1 MSTRG
6 TRPTGAKR
14 WPLTQEKRRLKAID
28 LSKAT
33 LKLLDDARDKL
44 DKRDHPALIAL
55 DIADAARYVESVK
68 NLLIEAGI
76 GIE

>member
-1 MSTRG
+1 MR
-6 TRPTGAKR
+6 
-14 WPLTQEKRRLKAID
+14 AIE

-33 LKLLDDARDKL
+33 LRLLDDARDKL

-55 DIADAARYVESVK
+55 DIADAARYVESIK

-76 GIE
+76 GVD